1 MRGSSVKKRTV
12 NGCNLLSPKMHQML
26 FVTISKE
33 INMVVKAHTWGP
45 ETWKS
50 EERGLPQD
58 QGQPELQ
65 IFFKI
70 LPIEK

>member
-1 MRGSSVKKRTV
+1 MRGSSVKKCTV

-26 FVTISKE
+26 FVTVSKE
-33 INMVVKAHTWGP
+33 INMVMMAHAWGP

-58 QGQPELQ
+58 QG
-65 IFFKI
+65 
-70 LPIEK
+70 